1 MISIYC
7 RGSQKTW
14 DEALPHLMFAL
25 RTARQESTGYSPA
38 FLNLGRELRGPNEPF
53 RKLSNGNQAPFE
65 PTAYHRALK
74 ERLNKC
80 YENATRTIRKASER
94 QARYFN
100 LRRRS
105 VEFPI
110 GALVWRRNHTLSDA
124 SKARTAK
131 LEPKFIGPFKIAK
144 RTSSTVYELE
154 TLRGKTA
161 GAVHVEDLRP
171 VS

>member
-1 MISIYC
+1 MKSGESGC
-7 RGSQKTW
+7 KRSGVSC
-14 DEALPHLMFAL
+14 AHL
-25 RTARQESTGYSPA
+25 
-38 FLNLGRELRGPNEPF
+38 
-53 RKLSNGNQAPFE
+53 
-65 PTAYHRALK
+65 HV
-74 ERLNKC
+74 
-80 YENATRTIRKASER
+80 
-94 QARYFN
+94 
-100 LRRRS
+100 RRS

-154 TLRGKTA
+154 TLQGKTA

-171 VS
+171 VSS